1 METGKGTSVYTV
13 SNHAKERYA
22 ERCKDRDSRLEITT
36 YVAEHSQRIEEEIN
50 QMLRYGKRVYT
61 GRTEGGKDRVPKEVY
76 VNGLWILLAN
86 AETRNV
92 ITLYRVDL
100 GCGPDL
106 DKLYV
111 ERMVQRLEEAKGH
124 LDETR
129 RKVEEQ
135 NRAYQAILQEGEGQ
149 IQEYQERIRL
159 LKEMCE
165 GYQAV
170 MRSSRAG
177 LARAADDVE
186 AIVNTLIGKKK
197 F

>member
-92 ITLYRVDL
+92 ITPVP
-100 GCGPDL
+100 GGPWL
-106 DKLYV
+106 
-111 ERMVQRLEEAKGH
+111 
-124 LDETR
+124 
-129 RKVEEQ
+129 
-135 NRAYQAILQEGEGQ
+135 RAGPG
-149 IQEYQERIRL
+149 
-159 LKEMCE
+159 
-165 GYQAV
+165 QAV
-170 MRSSRAG
+170 RG
-177 LARAADDVE
+177 ADGP
-186 AIVNTLIGKKK
+186 APGGSKRTSG
-197 F
+197 

>member
-22 ERCKDRDSRLEITT
+22 ERCSRLEITT

-106 DKLYV
+106 YV

-135 NRAYQAILQEGEGQ
+135 NRAYQAILQEGEGR
-149 IQEYQERIRL
+149 YRNT
-159 LKEMCE
+159 
-165 GYQAV
+165 
-170 MRSSRAG
+170 RSAS
-177 LARAADDVE
+177 VC
-186 AIVNTLIGKKK
+186 
-197 F
+197 

>member
-1 METGKGTSVYTV
+1 METGKETSMYTV

-22 ERCKDRDSRLEITT
+22 ERCKDRDSRLEITA

-50 QMLRYGKRVYT
+50 RMLRYGKRVYT

-86 AETRNV
+86 AENHNV

-111 ERMVQRLEEAKGH
+111 ERMVQRWRKPRDAWRRQGVKRRSRTVP
-124 LDETR
+124 TR
-129 RKVEEQ
+129 PSCRRGKDRYR
-135 NRAYQAILQEGEGQ
+135 NT
-149 IQEYQERIRL
+149 
-159 LKEMCE
+159 
-165 GYQAV
+165 
-170 MRSSRAG
+170 RSAS
-177 LARAADDVE
+177 VC
-186 AIVNTLIGKKK
+186 
-197 F
+197 

>member
-50 QMLRYGKRVYT
+50 RMLRYGKRVYT

-92 ITLYRVDL
+92 ITLYCRR
-100 GCGPDL
+100 
-106 DKLYV
+106 
-111 ERMVQRLEEAKGH
+111 EKGRYRN
-124 LDETR
+124 TR
-129 RKVEEQ
+129 SASV
-135 NRAYQAILQEGEGQ
+135 
-149 IQEYQERIRL
+149 
-159 LKEMCE
+159 C
-165 GYQAV
+165 
-170 MRSSRAG
+170 
-177 LARAADDVE
+177 
-186 AIVNTLIGKKK
+186 
-197 F
+197 

>member
-1 METGKGTSVYTV
+1 METGKETSMYTV
-13 SNHAKERYA
+13 SSHAKERYA
-22 ERCKDRDSRLEITT
+22 ERCKDRDSRLEITA

-50 QMLRYGKRVYT
+50 RMLRYGKRVYT
-61 GRTEGGKDRVPKEVY
+61 GRTEGGKDRV
-76 VNGLWILLAN
+76 
-86 AETRNV
+86 
-92 ITLYRVDL
+92 DL
-100 GCGPDL
+100 GCGLDL

-111 ERMVQRLEEAKGH
+111 ERMVQRLEEAKEH

-129 RKVEEQ
+129 RKAEEQ

-177 LARAADDVE
+177 VARAADEVE

>member
-1 METGKGTSVYTV
+1 METGKETSMYTV

-22 ERCKDRDSRLEITT
+22 ERCKDRDSRLEITA

-50 QMLRYGKRVYT
+50 RMLRYGKRVYT

-86 AETRNV
+86 AENHNV
-92 ITLYRVDL
+92 ITLYRV
-100 GCGPDL
+100 DL

-111 ERMVQRLEEAKGH
+111 ERMVQRLEEAQGR
-124 LDETR
+124 LEETR
-129 RKVEEQ
+129 RKTEEQ

-177 LARAADDVE
+177 SVYFVLDEVGF
-186 AIVNTLIGKKK
+186 VPSVV
-197 F
+197 

>member
-1 METGKGTSVYTV
+1 MGKKGASGYSGKTVGVY
-13 SNHAKERYA
+13 
-22 ERCKDRDSRLEITT
+22 L
-36 YVAEHSQRIEEEIN
+36 
-50 QMLRYGKRVYT
+50 LR
-61 GRTEGGKDRVPKEVY
+61 GRTWLPD
-76 VNGLWILLAN
+76 
-86 AETRNV
+86 V

-129 RKVEEQ
+129 RKAEEQ

-170 MRSSRAG
+170 MRNSRAG
-177 LARAADDVE
+177 VAQAADEVE

>member
-50 QMLRYGKRVYT
+50 RMLRYGKRVYT

-86 AETRNV
+86 AENHNV

-111 ERMVQRLEEAKGH
+111 ERMVQRLEE
-124 LDETR
+124 TR
-129 RKVEEQ
+129 RKTEEQ

>member
-111 ERMVQRLEEAKGH
+111 ERMVQRLEEAEGH

-129 RKVEEQ
+129 RKVS
-135 NRAYQAILQEGEGQ
+135 A
-149 IQEYQERIRL
+149 
-159 LKEMCE
+159 
-165 GYQAV
+165 AV
-170 MRSSRAG
+170 CCKG
-177 LARAADDVE
+177 
-186 AIVNTLIGKKK
+186 
-197 F
+197 